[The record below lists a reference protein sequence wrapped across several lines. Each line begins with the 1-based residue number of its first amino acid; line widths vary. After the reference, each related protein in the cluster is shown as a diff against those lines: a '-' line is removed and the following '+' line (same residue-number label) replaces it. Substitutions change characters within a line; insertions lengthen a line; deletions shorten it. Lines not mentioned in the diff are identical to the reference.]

1 MLNKFINTLSLGEPF
16 YEGNVLFVPIKGKG
30 GNGHFSL
37 LNESMKSG
45 EVKISEVGNVDTV
58 SLNYSG
64 NNPLFVMDGE
74 EIIGARQN
82 RVFNT
87 SFITNRVE
95 EIPVPVSCVEEGR
108 YQGKKNFIP
117 SEVIAYPELR
127 SIIASSTTKNLETTR
142 SFKANQSSIWES
154 VKKTLNILKTTSQ
167 TLSMHDGYE
176 DKKEMFFSEFK
187 PDKDTIGLIAYTGK
201 KPLGVDIFGSHSLF
215 KKLSTRIISSY
226 LLGAYGVRGKFSK
239 PDGFFGKLREITEW
253 KSFDGVGE
261 GKELRYIGEKV
272 VAKAS
277 VFKDK
282 PAHISMFPV

>member
-1 MLNKFINTLSLGEPF
+1 MLNEFLSSISQGEPF
-16 YEGNVLFVPIKGKG
+16 YEGNVLFVPVKGKG

-37 LNESMKSG
+37 LNEAMKS
-45 EVKISEVGNVDTV
+45 EKARISEVGNVDTV

-74 EIIGARQN
+74 EIVGARQN

-87 SFITNRVE
+87 SFITERVE
-95 EIPVPVSCVEEGR
+95 EFMVPVSCVEEGR

-117 SEVIAYPELR
+117 SEVIAYPKLR
-127 SIIASSTTKNLETTR
+127 SILATSTTKSLETTQ
-142 SFKANQSSIWES
+142 SFKADQSSIWES
-154 VKKTLNILKTTSQ
+154 VKKTLNTLRTTSQ
-167 TLSMHDGYE
+167 TLSMHDGYT

-187 PDKDTIGLIAYTGK
+187 PDKDTIGIIAYTGK

-226 LLGAYGVRGKFSK
+226 LFGAYGVKGKFSK
-239 PDGFFGKLREITEW
+239 PDGFFDKLRAIKEW
-253 KSFDGVGE
+253 KSFDGAGE
-261 GKELRYIGEKV
+261 GKEFRYIGNKI

-277 VFKDK
+277 IFKDR
-282 PAHISMFPV
+282 PVHISMFPV

>member
-1 MLNKFINTLSLGEPF
+1 MINEFLKSLNLGKPF
-16 YEGNVLFVPIKGKG
+16 YEGNVLFVPVKGKG

-45 EVKISEVGNVDTV
+45 KVKISEVGNVDTV

-64 NNPLFVMDGE
+64 NSPLFVMDGE

-87 SFITNRVE
+87 SFITERVE

-127 SIIASSTTKNLETTR
+127 SIIASSTTRSLEITH
-142 SFKANQSSIWES
+142 SFKADQASIWES
-154 VKKTLNILKTTSQ
+154 VKKTLNTLKKTSK

-176 DKKEMFFSEFK
+176 NKKETLFSEFK
-187 PDKDTIGLIAYTGK
+187 PDRDTIGLIAYTGK
-201 KPLGVDIFGSHSLF
+201 KPLGVDIFGSHYLF
-215 KKLSTRIISSY
+215 KKLSTRIILSY
-226 LLGAYGVRGKFSK
+226 LFGAYGIRGKFSK
-239 PDGFFGKLREITEW
+239 PDGFFNKLKEIKEW
-253 KSFDGVGE
+253 KSFEGVGK
-261 GKELRYIGEKV
+261 GKELRYIGNKI

-277 VFKDK
+277 IFKDK
-282 PAHISMFPV
+282 PAHISMFLM